1 MNGEVACLK
10 SLFSEAIRAGIVALN
25 PVKGTKLL
33 NPNNVRDRIL
43 SNEETA
49 RLFEAAGNMSDFVR
63 PLFHALFHT
72 GMRLGEAL
80 ALEWVDI
87 EFEHDRI
94 VIRQSKSGEGRRIPL
109 RSVLANELILWKPS
123 AHSSRW
129 VFPARFDDTDAMQSV
144 RKGWLRLCKA
154 ARITNLRP
162 HDLRHNF
169 TSQLQAAGV
178 SDSIIMS
185 ITGHKTHVMLHRYS
199 HANDEHK
206 MDAVRSLPSFEST
219 TISKIVRIR

>member
-1 MNGEVACLK
+1 
-10 SLFSEAIRAGIVALN
+10 
-25 PVKGTKLL
+25 
-33 NPNNVRDRIL
+33 
-43 SNEETA
+43 
-49 RLFEAAGNMSDFVR
+49 
-63 PLFHALFHT
+63 
-72 GMRLGEAL
+72 MRLGEAL

-87 EFEHDRI
+87 EFEHNRI
-94 VIRQSKSGEGRRIPL
+94 VIRNSKSGEGRRIPL
-109 RSVLANELILWKPS
+109 RSTLADELIRWKPS
-123 AHSSRW
+123 ARGSRW
-129 VFPARFDDTDAMQSV
+129 IFPARFDEADAMQSV

-154 ARITNLRP
+154 ARITNLNP

-206 MDAVRSLPSFEST
+206 MNAVKSLPSFEASPNRTVVRLKST
-219 TISKIVRIR
+219 RNDM

>member
-1 MNGEVACLK
+1 
-10 SLFSEAIRAGIVALN
+10 
-25 PVKGTKLL
+25 
-33 NPNNVRDRIL
+33 
-43 SNEETA
+43 
-49 RLFEAAGNMSDFVR
+49 
-63 PLFHALFHT
+63 
-72 GMRLGEAL
+72 MRLGEAL

-87 EFEHDRI
+87 EFEHNRI
-94 VIRQSKSGEGRRIPL
+94 VIRNSKSGEVRRIPL
-109 RSVLANELILWKPS
+109 RSTLADELIRWKPS
-123 AHSSRW
+123 ARGSRW
-129 VFPARFDDTDAMQSV
+129 IFPARFDEADAMQSV

-154 ARITNLRP
+154 ARITNLNP

-206 MDAVRSLPSFEST
+206 MNAVKSLPSFEASPNRTVVRLKST
-219 TISKIVRIR
+219 RNDM